1 MASFGFDTDR
11 FIIEIQDRPAIW
23 DVRLKEYS
31 NKILKAK
38 AWEELCSIFVPNFNE
53 LDCQG
58 KNKATTDLQRKWKSL
73 RDSYRREL
81 TLSKKEKSGS
91 GAGSGRK
98 EYLYFKQLSFLQEIC
113 ATKPHAAESVEDT
126 TVQGDERE
134 NPGEPAPSTS
144 NVKRKKSTVHSDE
157 KIILEA
163 LARKAT
169 APHDH
174 DKDFL
179 LGLVPD
185 FKSIP
190 ESVKFDAKLEIMN
203 VIKRYKQHPSIMHAQ
218 STVPQ
223 SQPVLPCTP
232 SPAQLSETQAVSPW
246 SDDSVMSNF

>member
-1 MASFGFDTDR
+1 MASFGFDTER
-11 FIIEIQDRPAIW
+11 FIIEIEDRPAIW

-144 NVKRKKSTVHSDE
+144 NVKRKKSTVQSDE

-163 LARKAT
+163 LAKKASV
-169 APHDH
+169 PHDH
-174 DKDFL
+174 DTDFL

-203 VIKRYKQHPSIMHAQ
+203 VIKRYKQHPNHLYFTSYQ
-218 STVPQ
+218 QTVP
-223 SQPVLPCTP
+223 
-232 SPAQLSETQAVSPW
+232 SPYSHASHT
-246 SDDSVMSNF
+246 

>member
-1 MASFGFDTDR
+1 MDGDGFNGR
-11 FIIEIQDRPAIW
+11 
-23 DVRLKEYS
+23 
-31 NKILKAK
+31 
-38 AWEELCSIFVPNFNE
+38 CSCYPS
-53 LDCQG
+53 
-58 KNKATTDLQRKWKSL
+58 ATDLQRKWKSL

-91 GAGSGRK
+91 GAGRGRK

-113 ATKPHAAESVEDT
+113 ATKPNAAESVEDT

-144 NVKRKKSTVHSDE
+144 NVKRKKSTVQSDE
-157 KIILEA
+157 KIILKA
-163 LARKAT
+163 LAKKVSV
-169 APHDH
+169 PHDH
-174 DKDFL
+174 DTNFL

-203 VIKRYKQHPSIMHAQ
+203 VIKRYKQHPNHQSPYSHASHTSHNFAPSIMHAQ

-232 SPAQLSETQAVSPW
+232 SPAQLSETQSVSPW
-246 SDDSVMSNF
+246 SDDSVMSNL